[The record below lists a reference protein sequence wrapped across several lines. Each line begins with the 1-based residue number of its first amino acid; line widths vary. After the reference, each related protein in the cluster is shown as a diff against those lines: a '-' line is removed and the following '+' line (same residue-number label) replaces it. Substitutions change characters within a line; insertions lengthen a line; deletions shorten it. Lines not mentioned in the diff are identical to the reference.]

1 MIAGSGGIATHF
13 KKQRRK
19 IEERDRGK
27 HKKKPETKRWCQ
39 STLFP
44 PIWTGFKSRR
54 RRHTCVEIVDNF
66 PLLREVNISSAF
78 PFPRKKKKQ
87 FQIPIRPE
95 VVRRQIGTFLDVLP
109 QNRIF

>member
-1 MIAGSGGIATHF
+1 MWA
-13 KKQRRK
+13 
-19 IEERDRGK
+19 
-27 HKKKPETKRWCQ
+27 
-39 STLFP
+39 
-44 PIWTGFKSRR
+44 GFKSRR

-78 PFPRKKKKQ
+78 PFPRKKKK

-95 VVRRQIGTFLDVLP
+95 VVRRQRGTFLDVLR